1 LSAVERI
8 PLRGLKHLDFE
19 VMFTAENP
27 IIFAVLELTAY
38 EWGVIMLL
46 FSKLLMAA
54 SPLSP

>member
-1 LSAVERI
+1 
-8 PLRGLKHLDFE
+8 
-19 VMFTAENP
+19 MFTAENP

-54 SPLSP
+54 SPFSP